1 MLLILQT
8 GCLAVQ
14 DKGWSQACLICS
26 ELCCLLFLNHV
37 TVSNVQDLYITTLNW
52 GDEPRE
58 GIGGLYVAR
67 PGATGVAGAYF
78 GKLPA

>member
-1 MLLILQT
+1 MPIST
-8 GCLAVQ
+8 KDG
-14 DKGWSQACLICS
+14 GITACTFGGPKL
-26 ELCCLLFLNHV
+26 
-37 TVSNVQDLYITTLNW
+37 QDLYITTLNW
-52 GDEPRE
+52 GDEPKE